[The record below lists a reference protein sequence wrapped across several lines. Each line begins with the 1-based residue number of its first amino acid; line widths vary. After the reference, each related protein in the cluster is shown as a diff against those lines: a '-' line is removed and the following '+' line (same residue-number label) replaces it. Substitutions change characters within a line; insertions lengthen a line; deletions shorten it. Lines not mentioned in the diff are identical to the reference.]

1 MPVHKA
7 SGGYKWGNTEKVY
20 LTKAQAK
27 AQAGVQSRAIYA
39 LGYKEKPTNK
49 KK

>member
-7 SGGYKWGNTEKVY
+7 SGDYKWGNTEKVY
-20 LTKAQAK
+20 PAK
-27 AQAGVQSRAIYA
+27 AQAEAQSRAIYA

>member
-7 SGGYKWGNTEKVY
+7 PETINGGDIGKIY
-20 LTKAQAK
+20 LTKAQAG
-27 AQAGVQSRAIYA
+27 AQSRAIYA
-39 LGYKEKPTNK
+39 SGYKEKPINK

>member
-7 SGGYKWGNTEKVY
+7 SGGYKWGHTEKVY
-20 LTKAQAK
+20 LTKAQAG
-27 AQAGVQSRAIYA
+27 AQSRAIYA